1 MDVPVTT
8 KVRCAWKKFREL
20 ARFLTDVQSVISEG
34 DGPGSPQMP
43 LGCRTSVGSTDLDS
57 KREMTDEDDQLNV

>member
-20 ARFLTDVQSVISEG
+20 ARFLADVISEG

-57 KREMTDEDDQLNV
+57 KREMTEEDDQLNV